1 MIPILYEPKE
11 TDFTTNGIGFLKD
24 ATECTVKEVRN
35 GTFELTLKYPEN
47 GVYAQSLT
55 EDAII
60 KAKPNNKDADQLF
73 RIYKSGKTI
82 AGVNT
87 FYAEHISYELN
98 SNPVCR
104 PEIKSKNAQQAIEQ
118 ILSDAAVTNNYTAWS
133 DITTVNKTS
142 VDDVVSVRKMLGGV
156 DGSILD
162 VWGGEYQFDNFT
174 IKLWKHRGTDKG
186 ETIRYGKNLITAEQ
200 EKNIANTITAV
211 FPFAYYKK
219 DESSDEEI
227 FVKLP
232 ENIIKTPNADKYAR
246 LKCEPV
252 DFSDEFDDG
261 VVITEDMLRKAA
273 TTYAQS
279 GIDEPSISIKTTFQE
294 MSKIKE
300 YGNLA
305 TFNSID
311 LCDTVTVIIEKLDI
325 DVKAKV
331 VSYTYNVLKERPES
345 VEIGETR
352 TNLTKQITAE
362 NNQQV
367 EKIIKTATFSET
379 LEKKIKQR
387 IADVTAAITG
397 NSGGYVVLYPQENPQ
412 EIFIMDTP
420 DTKTSKNVWRWNQA
434 GLAHSS
440 NGVNGPFNVAITAD
454 GGIVADFIDTGEFN
468 GMLIK
473 AGTIKAES
481 LSVEYK
487 ESVKKQINDSSDA
500 IVNDFTAKL
509 STTQEAITAEVGRAT
524 AEENTINDSI
534 GALSQSAKEFQ
545 ETVEGSFRDGI
556 IDEAETQ
563 TIERHLYELARDNTS
578 IQKQYSKIKAFTS
591 SKETSNGSNASIKF
605 NSKCE
610 TEVSSSGS
618 KYDYVNIYYE
628 KDGKI
633 YDALGDKASGA
644 DLAGKTFILPSKDI
658 YISWRSD
665 SSNSN
670 YYGFS
675 IDAAT
680 VTTSTATHTGKTASL
695 PNYDVIETSSIAMIQ
710 TPHPYENNMTKLWH
724 LRLEVTTQAELDN
737 AATAYNDAYNALV
750 SSIRSAI
757 TDKKATAEEI
767 TNVNTKF
774 TEYNTTLSDFQ
785 KAITSASVD
794 VALTAAGQ
802 AAEYAAASFRVTADA
817 IEARVLKND
826 EGSYITQ
833 YYDKVLATFNKN
845 SKVVQLT
852 AGQIGIYNETI
863 DDAGRRSV
871 FDQDGNKFWRDS
883 YYVGKIG
890 TNSWAKDDTH
900 KGLVFDLEAQ
910 GKYMAWAEKTSA
922 SDDNYSTVLCYSRA
936 NSIYTEKGLHLGA
949 NVYGHNFDLYNV
961 DIHSCAANGY
971 NTVAGKSIPVITD
984 IKNNGDGTISW
995 TKSSITVRTGMIT
1008 AVPDNSVDI

>member
-47 GVYAQSLT
+47 GVYAQNLI

-60 KAKPNNKDADQLF
+60 KAKPNNKDTDQLF

-104 PEIKSKNAQQAIEQ
+104 PEIESKNAQQAIEQ
-118 ILSDAAVTNNYTAWS
+118 VLSDAAVTNNYTAWS

-142 VDDVVSVRKMLGGV
+142 VDDVISVRKMLGGV

-174 IKLWKHRGTDKG
+174 IKLWKHRGADKG

-252 DFSDEFDDG
+252 DFSDKFDDG
-261 VVITEDMLRKAA
+261 VVITEDMLRKVA
-273 TTYAQS
+273 TAYAQS

-294 MSKIKE
+294 MSKIRE

-311 LCDTVTVIIEKLDI
+311 LCDTVTVIIEKLGI

-367 EKIIKTATFSET
+367 EKIIKTATFSEE

-397 NSGGYVVLYPQENPQ
+397 NSGGHVVLYPQENPQ

-420 DTKTSKNVWRWNQA
+420 DTKTAKNVWRWNQA

-454 GGIVADFIDTGEFN
+454 GGIVANFIDTGEFN

-473 AGTIKAES
+473 AGSIKAEA

-487 ESVKKQINDSSDA
+487 ESITTNINNAASEAENNANSTTDEKLKEYSTTEQVKSFIKTSAEEINLGVSRTYETKETVTQKISDA
-500 IVNDFTAKL
+500 NTAAQNAANTAENNANAKL
-509 STTQEAITAEVGRAT
+509 ESYKQEANAAIKLNADKIESKVTSDDVTSLIEQSA
-524 AEENTINDSI
+524 DSI
-534 GALSQSAKEFQ
+534 RCQAKKISWKSDNSEM
-545 ETVEGSFRDGI
+545 T
-556 IDEAETQ
+556 EAGKLTCNDVDINGGKVKLIQNGRTPTFEVYDKDLKQ
-563 TIERHLYELARDNTS
+563 GFTIHSSNLYGMNRT
-578 IQKQYSKIKAFTS
+578 
-591 SKETSNGSNASIKF
+591 GSNTVVIGNDNVGF
-605 NSKCE
+605 LYLYGEDEDNSPKCCATHE
-610 TEVSSSGS
+610 DITLEGSSGS
-618 KYDYVNIYYE
+618 GQYSRLSPTALYCTGSKHRVVQTQDFGQRLLCCYE
-628 KDGKI
+628 TPSPMFGDVGSGKI
-633 YDALGDKASGA
+633 DDSGKCLICIDEQFA
-644 DLAGKTFILPSKDI
+644 QTIDED
-658 YISWRSD
+658 YI
-665 SSNSN
+665 
-670 YYGFS
+670 
-675 IDAAT
+675 
-680 VTTSTATHTGKTASL
+680 
-695 PNYDVIETSSIAMIQ
+695 YDVFVTKYGAGDCYVSERTPSYFIVEGTKGLSFAWEIKTIQ
-710 TPHPYENNMTKLWH
+710 RGYEN
-724 LRLEVTTQAELDN
+724 LRLEEFEKEQ
-737 AATAYNDAYNALV
+737 
-750 SSIRSAI
+750 S
-757 TDKKATAEEI
+757 
-767 TNVNTKF
+767 
-774 TEYNTTLSDFQ
+774 TED
-785 KAITSASVD
+785 
-794 VALTAAGQ
+794 
-802 AAEYAAASFRVTADA
+802 
-817 IEARVLKND
+817 
-826 EGSYITQ
+826 
-833 YYDKVLATFNKN
+833 
-845 SKVVQLT
+845 
-852 AGQIGIYNETI
+852 
-863 DDAGRRSV
+863 
-871 FDQDGNKFWRDS
+871 
-883 YYVGKIG
+883 
-890 TNSWAKDDTH
+890 
-900 KGLVFDLEAQ
+900 
-910 GKYMAWAEKTSA
+910 
-922 SDDNYSTVLCYSRA
+922 
-936 NSIYTEKGLHLGA
+936 SIYDVSAYMNTL
-949 NVYGHNFDLYNV
+949 LYQL
-961 DIHSCAANGY
+961 D
-971 NTVAGKSIPVITD
+971 
-984 IKNNGDGTISW
+984 
-995 TKSSITVRTGMIT
+995 
-1008 AVPDNSVDI
+1008 